1 MALCEIPL
9 HAALG
14 LDDDIDIDSPFTIMS
29 LNVDDFEE
37 ALKPAPESD
46 NTSMSSNSD
55 QGQQY
60 MLDQGEQDGLTK
72 SKLEKLQQ

>member
-1 MALCEIPL
+1 M

-37 ALKPAPESD
+37 ALKPAPEESD

-55 QGQQY
+55 QGQQN

-72 SKLEKLQQ
+72 SKLEKLQ